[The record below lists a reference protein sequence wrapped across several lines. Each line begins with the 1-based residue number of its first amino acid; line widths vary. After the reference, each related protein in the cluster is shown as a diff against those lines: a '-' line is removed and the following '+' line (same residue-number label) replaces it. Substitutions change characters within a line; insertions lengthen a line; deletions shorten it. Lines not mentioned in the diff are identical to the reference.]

1 MLEEL
6 RYRLGYCILPLPTLA
21 ERREDITGLAM
32 HLLGRCPEAT
42 GEPGPTRF
50 APEVLSL
57 FHAAAWPGNV
67 RQLEMVVRDAYLRAR
82 RSDMVRLSDLSDVVH
97 LSVGFKRRGDAAQN
111 AKAIQV
117 ALEVTRG
124 RVDRA
129 AKLLRTSRTTIYNYL
144 EAGSGTQSFREGSRV
159 NSSSAPA

>member
-1 MLEEL
+1 MWCTS
-6 RYRLGYCILPLPTLA
+6 RW
-21 ERREDITGLAM
+21 D
-32 HLLGRCPEAT
+32 
-42 GEPGPTRF
+42 
-50 APEVLSL
+50 SS
-57 FHAAAWPGNV
+57 
-67 RQLEMVVRDAYLRAR
+67 DA
-82 RSDMVRLSDLSDVVH
+82 
-97 LSVGFKRRGDAAQN
+97 GDAAQN